1 MNANDPNLEL
11 RGAPPIESGMDQSL
25 AAAAIVKARRRLLPF
40 LFVLYIVAYLD
51 RINVGFAALEM
62 NRDLGLSD
70 TVFGLGAGLFFVGY
84 FLFEIPSN
92 LILARVGARRWI
104 ARIMVSWGVMAIAMA
119 FVRGAASFYAMRILL
134 GVAEA
139 GFFPGI
145 ILYLTYWFPPRE
157 QARAIAT
164 FMTATAIAGVIAGA
178 VSGALLTMHGF
189 AGLAGWQWLFIVEG
203 APAIVLG
210 FVVARLLPNGI
221 ADARWLSEP
230 EREAL
235 ATRLAEERRRTQTSR
250 GHQLGDAL
258 RSAKV
263 WTLAAI
269 YFTVVLS
276 LYGLSF
282 WLPSI
287 VKQMGARSDLEVGF
301 IAAIPFVL
309 EAISMVQVSKSS
321 DRLGERRLHVAASAF
336 VGCAGFA
343 LAAAARQPT
352 IVFAAICVAAA
363 GVGGF
368 FGPFWSIPAE
378 HLSGVAAAGG
388 IALINSVGNLGGF
401 VGPYAVGFIRQHSA
415 GFTGAFTLLAAS
427 LLVATC
433 LALGIARSEWH
444 RQRQ

>member
-1 MNANDPNLEL
+1 MNANEPNLEL
-11 RGAPPIESGMDQSL
+11 RDAAPIESGVDESL
-25 AAAAIVKARRRLLPF
+25 AATAIVKARRNLLPL

-70 TVFGLGAGLFFVGY
+70 AVFGLGAGLFFVGY

-92 LILARVGARRWI
+92 LILVRVGARRWI
-104 ARIMVSWGVMAIAMA
+104 ARILVSWGAVAMA
-119 FVRGAASFYAMRILL
+119 MVFVRGATSFYAMRILL

-164 FMTATAIAGVIAGA
+164 FMTATAVAGVIAGPF
-178 VSGALLTMHGF
+178 SGALLTMHGF
-189 AGLAGWQWLFIVEG
+189 AGLTGWQWLFIIEG
-203 APAIVLG
+203 APAVVLG
-210 FVVARLLPNGI
+210 FVVARWLPDGV

-235 ATRLAEERRRTQTSR
+235 AARLAEDRRRTQASR
-250 GHQLGDAL
+250 SHQLGDAF
-258 RSAKV
+258 RSGKV
-263 WTLAAI
+263 WMLTAI
-269 YFTVVLS
+269 YFAVVLS

-282 WLPSI
+282 WLPNI
-287 VKQMGARSDLEVGF
+287 VKQMGARSDLEIGF

-321 DRLGERRLHVAASAF
+321 DRRGERRLHVAASAL

-352 IVFAAICVAAA
+352 IVFAAICIAAA
-363 GVGGF
+363 GLGGF
-368 FGPFWSIPAE
+368 CGPFWSIPAE
-378 HLSGVAAAGG
+378 YLSGVAAAGG

-415 GFTGAFTLLAAS
+415 GFAGAFALLAAS
-427 LLVATC
+427 LLVAS
-433 LALGIARSEWH
+433 LIAFGIARSERH
-444 RQRQ
+444 R

>member
-1 MNANDPNLEL
+1 MNANEPNIEL
-11 RGAPPIESGMDQSL
+11 RATAPIEGGEAESL
-25 AAAAIVKARRRLLPF
+25 AAAIIKARRRLLPF

-70 TVFGLGAGLFFVGY
+70 AVFGLGAGLFFVGY

-104 ARIMVSWGVMAIAMA
+104 ARILVSWGAVAMA
-119 FVRGAASFYAMRILL
+119 MVFVRGAASFYAMRVLL

-164 FMTATAIAGVIAGA
+164 FMAATAVAGIVAGPI
-178 VSGALLTMHGF
+178 SGALLTMHGL

-203 APAIVLG
+203 APAVVLG
-210 FVVARLLPNGI
+210 FVVAKWLPDRV
-221 ADARWLSEP
+221 ADARWLSNQ
-230 EREAL
+230 ERNAL
-235 ATRLAEERRRTQTSR
+235 TARLAVEGKLAEASR
-250 GHQLGDAL
+250 GYQLRDAFVSG
-258 RSAKV
+258 RV
-263 WTLAAI
+263 WMLAAI
-269 YFTVVLS
+269 YLTVVLS

-282 WLPSI
+282 WLPNI
-287 VKQMGARSDLEVGF
+287 VKQMGMQSDVAIGF
-301 IAAIPFVL
+301 ITSIPFVL
-309 EAISMVQVSKSS
+309 EAISMVLVSKSS
-321 DRLGERRLHVAASAF
+321 DQRGERRLHVAISAL

-343 LAAAARQPT
+343 LATAAQAP
-352 IVFAAICVAAA
+352 IGVFAAICVAAA
-363 GVGGF
+363 GVGGC

-378 HLSGVAAAGG
+378 YLSGVAAAGG

-401 VGPYAVGFIRQHSA
+401 VGPYAVGFIRQRSA
-415 GFTGAFTLLAAS
+415 GFAGAYALLSGS
-427 LLVATC
+427 LLVAAFI
-433 LALGIARSEWH
+433 ALTIARLDRH
-444 RQRQ
+444 R

>member
-1 MNANDPNLEL
+1 MKANEPNLEL
-11 RGAPPIESGMDQSL
+11 RGAPPVESGIDESL
-25 AAAAIVKARRRLLPF
+25 AAAAIAKARRRLLPF

-62 NRDLGLSD
+62 NRALRLSD

-92 LILARVGARRWI
+92 LILTRVGARRWI
-104 ARIMVSWGVMAIAMA
+104 ARIMVSWGAMAIAMA
-119 FVRGAASFYAMRILL
+119 FVRGAASFYTMRILL

-164 FMTATAIAGVIAGA
+164 FMTATAIAGVIAGP

-189 AGLAGWQWLFIVEG
+189 AGLAGWQWLFVVEG
-203 APAIVLG
+203 APAVLLG
-210 FVVARLLPNGI
+210 FVVARWLPDGV
-221 ADARWLSEP
+221 ADARWLL
-230 EREAL
+230 ERERDAL
-235 ATRLAEERRRTQTSR
+235 ATLLDAERKRTQASR
-250 GHQLGDAL
+250 GHQLSDAF
-258 RSAKV
+258 RSGKV

-282 WLPSI
+282 WLPNI
-287 VKQMGARSDLEVGF
+287 VKQMGARSDLEIGF

-321 DRLGERRLHVAASAF
+321 DRRGERRLHVAMSAL

-343 LAAAARQPT
+343 LAAAAQQPVV
-352 IVFAAICVAAA
+352 VFAAICLAAA
-363 GVGGF
+363 GVGGC

-378 HLSGVAAAGG
+378 YLSGVAAAGG

-401 VGPYAVGFIRQHSA
+401 VGPYGVGFIRQHSA
-415 GFTGAFTLLAAS
+415 GFAGAFALLAAS
-427 LLVATC
+427 LLVATL

-444 RQRQ
+444 Q